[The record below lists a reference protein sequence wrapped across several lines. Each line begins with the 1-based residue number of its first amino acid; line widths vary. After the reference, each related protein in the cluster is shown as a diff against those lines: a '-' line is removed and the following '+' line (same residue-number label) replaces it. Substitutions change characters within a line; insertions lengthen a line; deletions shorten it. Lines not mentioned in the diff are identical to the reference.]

1 MNLKTLLQKS
11 IKKKHRE
18 KIILK
23 MDIASQSYEKTCD
36 NLQVHGTAIVE
47 REKER
52 IGKKTS
58 E

>member
-1 MNLKTLLQKS
+1 
-11 IKKKHRE
+11 
-18 KIILK
+18 